1 MRLKLTRFDM
11 ITASKFASVYEKA
24 REVGVPNL
32 TMHSGEEGPADWV
45 RQTLALGIN
54 RVDHGVHA
62 ADDPELLKEL
72 AARSTLLTVCPL
84 SNVRLRVHKDVKESP
99 IPLLLEAGVPFSIN
113 SDDPSYF
120 GEPSFLRC
128 CSLLFLVTDHRFTE
142 TGGYILDNYLAVQK
156 AFNFPK
162 ETWRKIAMNSVNGSW
177 CDEGRKKEI
186 VSLID
191 AHFQEWAEKEI

>member
-1 MRLKLTRFDM
+1 
-11 ITASKFASVYEKA
+11 
-24 REVGVPNL
+24 
-32 TMHSGEEGPADWV
+32 MHSGEEGPADWV

-72 AARSTLLTVCPL
+72 AARNTLLTVCPL

-120 GEPSFLRC
+120 GGEYPHLIHISR
-128 CSLLFLVTDHRFTE
+128 
-142 TGGYILDNYLAVQK
+142 
-156 AFNFPK
+156 
-162 ETWRKIAMNSVNGSW
+162 GSH
-177 CDEGRKKEI
+177 
-186 VSLID
+186 
-191 AHFQEWAEKEI
+191 A